1 MKKKISYIIF
11 LILLGFFLISLFF
24 SNQVFSKKFDFE
36 SSIWEVNDTLNFKF
50 FSKSELNNNI
60 VLFGKI
66 NQDYSF
72 ANIYLFAEVFV
83 DNVKIKTDT
92 LNCILYD
99 AYGNPRHKNIGN
111 IQIFKK
117 DYLNNFNFE
126 EEKHYTFK
134 IVHGMR
140 EFSLNGIET
149 IGLKIKRK

>member
-24 SNQVFSKKFDFE
+24 TNQVFSKKFDFE

-83 DNVKIKTDT
+83 DNVKIKTD
-92 LNCILYD
+92 
-99 AYGNPRHKNIGN
+99 
-111 IQIFKK
+111 
-117 DYLNNFNFE
+117 
-126 EEKHYTFK
+126 
-134 IVHGMR
+134 
-140 EFSLNGIET
+140 
-149 IGLKIKRK
+149 